1 MSPPP
6 HCGGEERKRE
16 LFVIIKTYQS
26 KQVLMTLRSGKVH
39 RARKNLRFE
48 VPYRALVEMF
58 QLNCESPIFGYVKGR
73 RFCTDGKVS
82 DGVLL
87 TLTVPDVRISLTEYN
102 VWADYMYCVMH
113 YTRPGQRTRLLANEE
128 FTQRQ
133 FDTMQKNL
141 LEQRPLDSYEIPQA
155 VFEEIRPE
163 WLTKVEKRENPLRT
177 FINRVQSPGRFRSL

>member
-1 MSPPP
+1 MPD
-6 HCGGEERKRE
+6 ER
-16 LFVIIKTYQS
+16 IY
-26 KQVLMTLRSGKVH
+26 
-39 RARKNLRFE
+39 
-48 VPYRALVEMF
+48 
-58 QLNCESPIFGYVKGR
+58 
-73 RFCTDGKVS
+73 
-82 DGVLL
+82 
-87 TLTVPDVRISLTEYN
+87 LTEYN